1 MSHSQPNT
9 SELQALQKRQL
20 LAKLLQQQAA
30 KQQNF
35 PLSFAQKRLWFLEQL
50 QPGLSVYNVPSALRL
65 TGKLNING
73 LGQSLQSIVRRHEIL
88 HSSFSVVDDEPV
100 QNITANF
107 TLTLP
112 LVDLRGLSPE
122 HQAAQVM
129 QQANLLTVRPF
140 QLTQA
145 PLFRVALLQL
155 STTEYVL
162 LFVMHHIIADYWSM
176 RVLVRELALLYQG
189 YSKGQPS
196 ILPDLSIQY
205 VDFATWQQKWLQS
218 EARTTQ
224 LTYWKEQ
231 LQNCPCELSL
241 PIDYPRPAR
250 QTFKGARQF
259 FTLSLELS
267 DRLRQLSQQQG
278 ATLFMTML
286 TAFNVLLYRYSGQ
299 KDILVGSTVT
309 SRDRPEIANLIGLF
323 VNNLVFRTNLSG
335 NPSFCDLLNQVRET
349 VLAALSHQELPFED
363 LVEQLQPERNLSQN
377 PLFQVMFI
385 LHNTKSQSTNL
396 AGLTIEPLETEHS
409 TARFDLSLD
418 MSETPRGLTG
428 TFEYSTDLFQAAT
441 IDRLIHNFQTLLHGI
456 GENPDQ
462 HIAELPLLT
471 ENEQQQLLVQW
482 NDTVVEIP
490 DLCVQEL
497 FAQQAQRTPDKIAV
511 IFENKSL
518 TYIELNT
525 KANQL
530 ADYLQKL
537 GVQTETRVGIC
548 CDRSLEMAIA
558 LLAVLK
564 AGAAYIPLDPAYPQ
578 ERLGFILQDAQ
589 ISILLTQNRLLN
601 LLPENPAEILCIDTQ
616 LNFIDNLESD
626 NPLVKVDPNQLAY
639 LIYTSG
645 STGTPKGVQ
654 ILHRGLTN
662 FLNAMAKM
670 PGLTAKDS
678 LLAVTTL
685 AFDIAAL
692 EIFLPLIVGA
702 SLVLVQR
709 EVTLDGVQLAAA
721 IEQHQ
726 ITVMQAT
733 PATWRLLLAS
743 GWRGKEDLKI
753 LCGGEALDNSLAQQ
767 LISFSREVWN
777 LYGPTETTIWSAV
790 QKLSPRESVT
800 IGRPIANTLF
810 YVLDDHLQ
818 PVPVGVPGELYI
830 GGVGVAR
837 GYWQRP
843 ELTAQRFLANPFGKG
858 VGSGEWGVGSR
869 GGGEQGSK
877 GELKLNSSTS
887 ELDESTSEP
896 QGFQCP
902 MPHDATCFKSAEPP
916 NAVAPPC
923 PMPNALYKTGDR
935 VRYLKNGNLEYLGR
949 LDNQVKIRGYR
960 IELGEIE
967 GVLQKHPEV
976 AQAVVTLKE
985 DEPRERR
992 LVAYIVPNTPH
1003 PNPPLSK
1010 GRELE
1015 PLPNLPQGIGRE
1027 LEPLLNPPQGTGR
1040 VPDRAGG
1047 VKTAIRSFLATKLP
1061 VYMIPTAIVVLEKL
1075 PLTPNGK
1082 VDRLALPD
1090 ADVNSVATTV
1100 TAPHTPTEE
1109 LLAGIWAS
1117 VLGIESVGIDDNFF
1131 NLGGHSLFATRVVSQ
1146 IRQVFSVELPLRHLF
1161 ETPILANLALV
1172 IDQMRQSQSL
1182 SVAPA
1187 ILPIQRTGN
1196 LPLSFAQ
1203 QRFWVLS
1210 QLEPDSPFYNI
1221 PLAVEIQGDI
1231 DLGILQRSFDEMV
1244 QRQEIL
1250 RTTFQSVDGQPV
1262 LRIADFCQINIL
1274 AIDLQAL
1281 AANEQQQEIE
1291 DLLLSQQPFNLE
1303 DGPLLRVQ
1311 LLRLGRT
1318 SHVLLLTLH
1327 HIIADAWSMGL
1338 LVRDVVGLYHAQTQR
1353 RKEEEEKFLSVQYVD
1368 FAYWQREW
1376 LQGEVLEG
1384 HLGYW
1389 RQQLADVPALLELPT
1404 DYSRPAVQSFRGAVH
1419 RFGLSS
1425 GLTEALKQL
1434 SQRHH
1439 STLFMT
1445 LLATLNVLLH
1455 RYTGSDDIVVG
1466 SAIANRNRIE
1476 TESLIGCFAN
1486 TLALRSDLSGYPT
1499 FEMLLQRVR
1508 ATALGAYAHQDL
1520 PFEQL
1525 VEVLQP
1531 MRSLSHT
1538 PIFQV
1543 MLVLQNLP
1551 LPELDMAGM
1560 QWQILDVDS
1569 GTAKFDLTW
1578 IVSETREGLSCKLE
1592 YNTDLFTAPTIAR
1605 LAGHLETLL
1614 EAVVANPQQPI
1625 AELPLLSIAEKQQ
1638 LGEWNQTQREYPD
1651 GQCLH
1656 ELFTAQVRQTPK
1668 HTAVIWGRESLSYQE
1683 LNTKANQLAHYLQRL
1698 GVQPE
1703 VPVGICVNRSL
1714 DMIIG
1719 LLGILKAGGAYVS
1732 LDPSYP
1738 QERLGLIIQNAQIQ
1752 VLITQQHQLPKL
1764 PSLDIPVICLDTDA
1778 EAISLENTANPIN
1791 SLTPDNLAYIIY
1803 TSGTTGIS
1811 KGVAISHRSPV
1822 TLISWAKEVYS
1833 TAQLAGVLASTSICF
1848 DLSVFE
1854 IFVPLSWGGSVILAD
1869 NALEL
1874 LELPAA
1880 GQVTLLNTV
1889 PSAARELLRLNAI
1902 PASVRTV
1909 NLAGESLPKSL
1920 VQQLYQQS
1928 TIDQVFNLYGPSED
1942 TTYSTF
1948 TLIPKHSHQAPT
1960 IGHPIANTQVY
1971 ILDKNLQPLPIGVPG
1986 EIYLGGAG
1994 IARGYWQQ
2002 PDLTAQR
2009 FVPNPLIGEWGVGS
2023 GEWGNRGMEFKDSFT
2038 SIKDSSASIKDSSA
2052 SIKDSF
2058 TSIKDSFTSIK
2069 DSSASIKDSFTSIKD
2084 SSASIKDS
2092 SASIKDSSP
2101 IPNAPC
2107 PMPILYKTGD
2117 RARYLP
2123 DGTIEYLGRWDHQV
2137 KLRGFRIE
2145 LGEIEAVLHQH
2156 PGVLQAVAIARQDTL
2171 DHARLVAYVV
2181 PKSKLQET
2189 ELRQFL
2195 AAKLPGYMVPSA
2207 LVIVET
2213 LPLTVNGKVDRRA
2226 LPIPELRPVNT
2237 SFTVSRTPLE
2247 QQLVTIWSQ
2256 VLGVESI
2263 SIHDNFFSLGGD
2275 SILAIQVVAKANQQ
2289 GLALLPRQMFQYQTV
2304 AELAAIVDTI
2314 KEISI
2319 PQEAVTGDIPLT
2331 PIQHWFFEE
2340 NLVDPHHWNQAIL
2353 LEVQQPLNFTWL
2365 RQALEKIIT
2374 HHDGL
2379 RSHYPTPTL
2388 PLARGG
2394 REISDFPPMHWGGRE
2409 ISDFS
2414 PLQGGIKGGNTTSVY
2429 TLYVDLSEL
2438 AVVAPDKVQKTITT
2452 HADDLQASFDL
2463 NKPPLLRVAYFN
2475 LGEQQRHRLLIII
2488 HHLIVDGISWRI
2500 LLEDLQLAYQQLNQ
2514 KQEIQLPPKTTSFQ
2528 QWATQLRDYTQT
2540 ANLQPALDYWTS
2552 PSWQQV
2558 TPLPIDDPQ
2567 GCNRMADVDTYSVS
2581 LSSQD
2586 TQVLLQQ
2593 VPAAYHTQIND
2604 ILLTALVLAF
2614 HSWSGD
2620 RHLLVELEGHGRED
2634 LFPSMNLSRTVG
2646 WFTSLFPVLL
2656 NIDASSEL
2664 GDSLKTIKEQL
2675 RQVPNRGISYG
2686 LLRYLASPTIQAK
2699 LRAVPSPQVRFNY
2712 LGQSDQI
2719 FSQSS
2724 LFIPARESVGHSR
2737 SQRGTRN
2744 TLIEINSIVTGG
2756 QLRFD
2761 WFYSRTRHQQQTIAT
2776 LAKNYQTK
2784 LRSLIQHCLSPNANG
2799 FTPSDFPQMQLTQ
2812 AELDKLLADI

>member
-9 SELQALQKRQL
+9 SELQALHKRQL

-50 QPGLSVYNVPSALRL
+50 QPGLSVYNLPSALRL
-65 TGKLNING
+65 KGKLNINA

-88 HSSFSVVDDEPV
+88 HTSFSVVNDEPV
-100 QNITANF
+100 QNIAAKF
-107 TLTLP
+107 SLTLP

-129 QQANLLTVRPF
+129 QQAKLLTVRPF
-140 QLTQA
+140 HLTQA
-145 PLFRVALLQL
+145 PLLRVALLQL

-162 LFVMHHIIADYWSM
+162 LFVMQHIIADYWSM

-189 YSKGQPS
+189 YSEGKPLL
-196 ILPDLSIQY
+196 LPDLSIQY

-218 EARTTQ
+218 EARTNQ
-224 LTYWKEQ
+224 LTYWKKQ
-231 LQNCPCELSL
+231 LQNCPRELSL

-259 FTLSLELS
+259 FTLSLALS
-267 DRLRQLSQQQG
+267 DRLGQVSQQQG

-349 VLAALSHQELPFED
+349 VLGALSHQELPFED

-385 LHNTKSQSTNL
+385 LHNTKSQSTDL

-409 TARFDLSLD
+409 TTRFDLSLD
-418 MSETPRGLTG
+418 MYETPRGLTG
-428 TFEYSTDLFQAAT
+428 TLEYSTDLFQAAT
-441 IDRLIHNFQTLLHGI
+441 IDRLIQNFQTLLHGI
-456 GENPDQ
+456 GENPEQ
-462 HIAELPLLT
+462 SIAELPLLT

-490 DLCVQEL
+490 DLCVHEL
-497 FAQQAQRTPDKIAV
+497 FAQQAARTPDKIAV

-518 TYIELNT
+518 TYRELNT

-530 ADYLQKL
+530 AHSLQKL

-578 ERLGFILQDAQ
+578 ERLAFILQDAQ
-589 ISILLTQNRLLN
+589 ISILLTQNKLLN
-601 LLPENPAEILCIDTQ
+601 LLPENTAEILCIDKH
-616 LNFIDNLESD
+616 IDNSESE
-626 NPLVKVDPNQLAY
+626 NPLVKVYPNQLAY

-662 FLNAMAKM
+662 FLNTMAKM
-670 PGLTAKDS
+670 PGLTAKDT

-702 SLVLVQR
+702 SLVLVPR

-721 IEQHQ
+721 IEEHQ
-726 ITVMQAT
+726 ISVMQAT

-743 GWRGKEDLKI
+743 GWRGKKDLKI
-753 LCGGEALDNSLAQQ
+753 LCGGEVLDNSLAQE
-767 LISFSREVWN
+767 LISCSGEVWN
-777 LYGPTETTIWSAV
+777 LYGPTETTIWSAA
-790 QKLSPRESVT
+790 QKLSPCESVT
-800 IGRPIANTLF
+800 IGRPIANTQF

-830 GGVGVAR
+830 GGAGVAR

-843 ELTAQRFLANPFGKG
+843 DLTAERFVANPF
-858 VGSGEWGVGSR
+858 VGEWGLGNR
-869 GGGEQGSK
+869 DWGLGTGDWGLGER
-877 GELKLNSSTS
+877 E
-887 ELDESTSEP
+887 
-896 QGFQCP
+896 
-902 MPHDATCFKSAEPP
+902 KSFPLFPSHPASLPLF
-916 NAVAPPC
+916 NAPC
-923 PMPNALYKTGDR
+923 PIPNLYKTGDR
-935 VRYLKNGNLEYLGR
+935 VRYLPDGNLEYLGR

-967 GVLQKHPEV
+967 AVLNQHPEV
-976 AQAVVTLKE
+976 AQAVVTVRE
-985 DEPRERR
+985 DEPGERR
-992 LVAYIVPNTPH
+992 LVAYVVHNTPH
-1003 PNPPLSK
+1003 PSPPLAK
-1010 GRELE
+1010 GRV
-1015 PLPNLPQGIGRE
+1015 
-1027 LEPLLNPPQGTGR
+1027 R
-1040 VPDRAGG
+1040 VSAGG
-1047 VKTAIRSFLATKLP
+1047 VTIRSFLATKLP
-1061 VYMIPTAIVVLEKL
+1061 AYMIPAAIVVLEKL

-1082 VDRLALPD
+1082 VDRQALPNP
-1090 ADVNSVATTV
+1090 DVNSVATTA
-1100 TAPHTPTEE
+1100 TASYTPTQE
-1109 LLAGIWAS
+1109 LLTGIWAS
-1117 VLGIESVGIDDNFF
+1117 VLGIELVEIYDNFF
-1131 NLGGHSLFATRVVSQ
+1131 NLGGHSLLATRVVSQ
-1146 IRQVFSVELPLRHLF
+1146 IRQVFNVEFPLRHLF
-1161 ETPILANLALV
+1161 ETPVLANLAEV
-1172 IDQMRQSQSL
+1172 IEQSQAL
-1182 SVAPA
+1182 NVAPA
-1187 ILPIQRTGN
+1187 ILPIQRSGN

-1203 QRFWVLS
+1203 QRFWILS

-1221 PLAVEIQGDI
+1221 PLAVEIQGNI

-1244 QRQEIL
+1244 QQQEIL

-1281 AANEQQQEIE
+1281 AANEQQQEIK
-1291 DLLLSQQPFNLE
+1291 DLVLLLSQQPFNLE

-1311 LLRLGRT
+1311 LLRLGDTR
-1318 SHVLLLTLH
+1318 HVLLLTLH

-1338 LVRDVVGLYHAQTQR
+1338 LVRNVVGLYHAEASR
-1353 RKEEEEKFLSVQYVD
+1353 RTKEEKFTDIQYVD
-1368 FAYWQREW
+1368 FAYWQRQW

-1384 HLGYW
+1384 HLEYW
-1389 RQQLADVPALLELPT
+1389 RQQLADAPAMLELPT

-1419 RFGLSS
+1419 RFSLSS

-1434 SQRHH
+1434 SQRHQ

-1466 SAIANRNRIE
+1466 SAIANRNRVE

-1499 FEMLLQRVR
+1499 FKTLLQRVR

-1531 MRSLSHT
+1531 VRSLSHT

-1543 MLVLQNLP
+1543 MLILQNLP
-1551 LPELDMAGM
+1551 LPELDMAGI
-1560 QWQILDVDS
+1560 QCQILDADS

-1578 IVSETREGLSCKLE
+1578 IVSETLEGLSCKLE
-1592 YNTDLFTAPTIAR
+1592 YNTDLFSASTIAR

-1614 EAVVANPQQPI
+1614 EAVVANPQQSI
-1625 AELPLLSIAEKQQ
+1625 AELPLLSAGEKQQ
-1638 LGEWNQTQREYPD
+1638 LVQWNQTQREYPD

-1656 ELFTAQVRQTPK
+1656 ELFTAQVSQIPK

-1683 LNTKANQLAHYLQRL
+1683 LNTKANQLAHYLQSL

-1719 LLGILKAGGAYVS
+1719 LLGILKAGGAYVP

-1752 VLITQQHQLPKL
+1752 VLISQQQQLPKL

-1778 EAISLENTANPIN
+1778 EAISLQNTANPSS

-1803 TSGTTGIS
+1803 TSGTTGIP

-1822 TLISWAKEVYS
+1822 TLIYWAKEVYS
-1833 TAQLAGVLASTSICF
+1833 AAQLAGVLGSTSICF

-1854 IFVPLSWGGSVILAD
+1854 IFVTLSCGGSVILAD
-1869 NALEL
+1869 NALQL
-1874 LELPAA
+1874 PELPAA

-1909 NLAGESLPKSL
+1909 NLAGEPLPKSL

-1948 TLIPKHSHQAPT
+1948 TLIPKDSNQAPT

-2002 PDLTAQR
+2002 PDLTAER
-2009 FVPNPLIGEWGVGS
+2009 FVANPFDNS
-2023 GEWGNRGMEFKDSFT
+2023 K
-2038 SIKDSSASIKDSSA
+2038 
-2052 SIKDSF
+2052 
-2058 TSIKDSFTSIK
+2058 
-2069 DSSASIKDSFTSIKD
+2069 
-2084 SSASIKDS
+2084 
-2092 SASIKDSSP
+2092 
-2101 IPNAPC
+2101 
-2107 PMPILYKTGD
+2107 LYKTGD
-2117 RARYLP
+2117 RARYLD
-2123 DGTIEYLGRWDHQV
+2123 DGNIEYLGRWDHQV

-2207 LVIVET
+2207 LVILET
-2213 LPLTVNGKVDRRA
+2213 LPLTANGKVDRRA
-2226 LPIPELRPVNT
+2226 LPIPELGPVNT

-2263 SIHDNFFSLGGD
+2263 GIHDNFFSLGGD

-2304 AELAAIVDTI
+2304 AELAAIVDTNG
-2314 KEISI
+2314 EISI
-2319 PQEAVTGDIPLT
+2319 PQEVVTGDIPLT

-2340 NLVDPHHWNQAIL
+2340 NPVDSHHWNQAII

-2365 RQALEKIIT
+2365 RQALDKIII

-2379 RSHYPTPTL
+2379 RSYYPTPAL
-2388 PLARGG
+2388 PLERG
-2394 REISDFPPMHWGGRE
+2394 EKKISDL
-2409 ISDFS
+2409 S
-2414 PLQGGIKGGNTTSVY
+2414 PFQGGIKGGVY
-2429 TLYVDLSEL
+2429 IDLSEL
-2438 AVVAPDKVQKTITT
+2438 AVVAPEKVQKAIAT
-2452 HADDLQASFDL
+2452 HANDLQASFDL
-2463 NKPPLLRVAYFN
+2463 NNPPLLRVAYFD
-2475 LGEQQRHRLLIII
+2475 LGEQQNHRLLIII

-2500 LLEDLQLAYQQLNQ
+2500 LLEDLQSAYQQLSQ

-2528 QWATQLRDYTQT
+2528 QWAIQLRDYAQT

-2552 PSWQQV
+2552 PSWQQI
-2558 TPLPIDDPQ
+2558 TSLPIDDPQ
-2567 GCNRMADVDTYSVS
+2567 GCNTMADVDTYSVS
-2581 LSSQD
+2581 LSYQD
-2586 TQVLLQQ
+2586 TQALLQQ

-2604 ILLTALVLAF
+2604 VLLTALVLAF

-2646 WFTSLFPVLL
+2646 WFTSLFPLFL
-2656 NIDASSEL
+2656 NIEASSEL

-2675 RQVPNRGISYG
+2675 RQVPDRGISYG

-2699 LRAVPSPQVRFNY
+2699 LQAVPSPQVRFNY

-2761 WFYSRTRHQQQTIAT
+2761 WFYSRTLHKEQTIAT
-2776 LAKNYQTK
+2776 LAENYQTK

-2799 FTPSDFPQMQLTQ
+2799 FTPSDFPQMELTQ